1 MGIALQNVRA
11 EVVTRGRLSELVDD
25 VIERFE
31 EIVRGLAQFLQLA
44 DLQMTDE
51 RWQRRGRGA

>member
-1 MGIALQNVRA
+1 MGIALHNVTV
-11 EVVTRGRLSELVDD
+11 EVVTRGRLSELIDD
-25 VIERFE
+25 RIERFE
-31 EIVRGLAQFLQLA
+31 EIIRGLAQFLQLA

>member
-1 MGIALQNVRA
+1 MGIALHNVTV
-11 EVVTRGRLSELVDD
+11 EVVTRGRLSELIDD
-25 VIERFE
+25 RIERFE
-31 EIVRGLAQFLQLA
+31 EIIRGLSQFLQLA